1 MLPLTV
7 AWRHVRRLV
16 SFTDWRST
24 ELGCMWKP
32 RNLTSSA
39 PDFLRINFA
48 GFSPNLNG
56 DHIISWVTNGSTV
69 GLVLAGDPVKRHVLP
84 HYDVQE
90 LAGNLGS
97 DNAPPSSTCIKY
109 FNTSSENVKQQFS
122 SASVKLR
129 SMVIARASR
138 TADFE
143 ALLTP

>member
-1 MLPLTV
+1 M
-7 AWRHVRRLV
+7 
-16 SFTDWRST
+16 
-24 ELGCMWKP
+24 
-32 RNLTSSA
+32 
-39 PDFLRINFA
+39 
-48 GFSPNLNG
+48 
-56 DHIISWVTNGSTV
+56 

-84 HYDVQE
+84 PRYDVQE

-97 DNAPPSSTCIKY
+97 DNAPPIYPLVSNTS
-109 FNTSSENVKQQFS
+109 NTSSESVKQQFS